1 MSPLAAILSRLAGA
15 LAGAALGH
23 VAHQALG
30 LWLPLEGRP
39 LVDSEAA
46 AYGIP
51 LLGALYGVLAGPMLL
66 DRPAGARRRIA
77 AAASTGL
84 AGLGAAFLGSA
95 VGVAAF
101 GLANALLARAG
112 RDDLLDDRLVYLA
125 FAVAGGLAAFLA
137 ALVLARRWRAPAG
150 RGAGVKLVALAALAG
165 VGGGWAGNYVGYAL
179 GIMVNRVLGIES
191 AVSKEIVIL
200 CTVAGTLALFLAAIL
215 LALRALRPEL
225 ALKPRLGHAA
235 LALPLALVL
244 ASSAMAVSRGV
255 DARSAGDPPT
265 IFFEIRLPSGAR
277 APARAD
283 VKVTLLTEQG
293 TETAELY
300 QREWLLHAEDR
311 LVLKGF
317 FDTRIRHP
325 KQRVVALALPGAPA
339 RLFDLRLPRKPKST
353 RGYGAWQRVDFVGE
367 IGRAAAPDD
376 DSAIRF
382 YAWRP

>member
-30 LWLPLEGRP
+30 LWLPFEGRP
-39 LVDSEAA
+39 LVANEVA
-46 AYGIP
+46 AYGLP

-84 AGLGAAFLGSA
+84 VGLGAAFLGSA

-101 GLANALLARAG
+101 GLATALLARAG

-125 FAVAGGLAAFLA
+125 FAGAGGLAAFLA
-137 ALVLARRWRAPAG
+137 ALVLARRRHAPAG

-179 GIMVNRVLGIES
+179 GLIVNRVLGIES

-215 LALRALRPEL
+215 LALRTLRPEL

-244 ASSAMAVSRGV
+244 ASGAMSVSRGV
-255 DARSAGDPPT
+255 DADTIGGAT
-265 IFFEIRLPSGAR
+265 LIFFEIRLPEGA
-277 APARAD
+277 AMPARAD

-293 TETAELY
+293 VETAEIY
-300 QREWLLHAEDR
+300 QREGLRHVDGR
-311 LVLKGF
+311 VLVKGSV
-317 FDTRIRHP
+317 RSEIRHP
-325 KQRVVALALPGAPA
+325 RQRVVALALAGAPT
-339 RLFDLRLPRKPKST
+339 RLFDLRLPRKPQTS
-353 RGYGAWQRVDFVGE
+353 RGHGAWQRVDFVGE
-367 IGRAAAPDD
+367 IDRAAAPGD